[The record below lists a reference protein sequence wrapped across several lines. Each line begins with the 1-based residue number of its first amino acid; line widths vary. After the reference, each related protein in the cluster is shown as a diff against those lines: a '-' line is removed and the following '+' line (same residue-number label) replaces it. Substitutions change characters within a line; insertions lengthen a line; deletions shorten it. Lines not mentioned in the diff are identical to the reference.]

1 MTSKPDHTV
10 GRVWLWSKNKNSLV
24 RITPSFSRMPTFG
37 PTVFDP
43 KPKNHR
49 RSRSL
54 SLSKAINKSR
64 SLSLYSILSFRLL
77 YKPVPF
83 KRYEAFF
90 GGLPGD
96 LLSLTGGGVFS
107 HATGIRAKFDF
118 APDFF
123 PFLAPHE
130 WATADDTWLG
140 GQVGFL
146 PHLGHPNTSTAIG
159 VKSTG

>member
-96 LLSLTGGGVFS
+96 LLSLTGEAFFRMRQASEQNLTSVQTFS
-107 HATGIRAKFDF
+107 HFLRHTKGRPQTTHGLEGRSAFFRILGIPTLRLQ
-118 APDFF
+118 
-123 PFLAPHE
+123 LA
-130 WATADDTWLG
+130 
-140 GQVGFL
+140 
-146 PHLGHPNTSTAIG
+146 
-159 VKSTG
+159 